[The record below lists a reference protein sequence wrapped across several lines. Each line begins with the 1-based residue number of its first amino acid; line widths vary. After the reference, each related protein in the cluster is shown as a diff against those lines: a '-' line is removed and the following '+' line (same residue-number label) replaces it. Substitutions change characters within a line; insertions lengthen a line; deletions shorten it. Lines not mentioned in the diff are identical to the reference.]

1 MSTASTTVISIETV
15 GNAKVAV
22 VDPVKVGGVLVT
34 NVTLN
39 DKVKIKAGDAV
50 TIELRDGIIPEIT
63 YSFNFDLV
71 VDSLLELVKKG
82 KSND

>member
-22 VDPVKVGGVLVT
+22 VDPVKVGGALVT

-39 DKVKIKAGDAV
+39 DKVNVKAGNTV
-50 TIELRDGIIPEIT
+50 TIELRDGVIPEIT
-63 YSFNFDLV
+63 QAFNFDLV
-71 VDSLLELVKKG
+71 VYSLLELIKKG
-82 KSND
+82 ERQ